1 MRRKITTRKKG
12 QNRLAMGMIVVVVV
26 ILLVVVSLRS
36 VSLQKE
42 NDKYEKQQQELT
54 MQIEKQEEYAVQLEE
69 LKKYM
74 QTNKFVEETAKEKL
88 GLVYENELIF
98 KIED

>member
-12 QNRLAMGMIVVVVV
+12 QNHLAMGMIVVVVV
-26 ILLVVVSLRS
+26 MLLLVVS
-36 VSLQKE
+36 VRNVTLQKE
-42 NDKYEKQQQELT
+42 KELYEEQQQELA
-54 MQIEKQEEYAVQLEE
+54 MQIQDQEDYAKELDD

-74 QTNKFVEETAKEKL
+74 QTDKFIEETAKEKL

-98 KIED
+98 KIEN